1 MNTIGFPIGHKE
13 HEYRRAVLPTDLH
26 LVKNADHL
34 LFEQGYGEAVGFTD
48 EDYLRAGAFVAPRE
62 TVLRQDVIC
71 DPKIGDAE
79 YLGEL
84 RDQTVFG
91 WVHAVQNRDITD
103 RLIDG
108 ALTAYAWEEMF
119 DQGRHVFWR
128 NNEIAGE
135 AAIMHAFQ
143 LYAKMPYNTRV
154 ALIGRGNVAAG
165 ALRILT
171 LLGADVTIFNRRTE
185 QLLHKELP
193 CFDVVV
199 NAVLW
204 DVRRK
209 DHLITREDLGRM
221 KRNSMIIDI
230 SCDRNG
236 AIESS
241 VPTTIEDPVYT
252 EGGVLHYVVDHTP
265 SLFYKTAT
273 AGISAEVVKY
283 LDALITQ
290 TPDEVL
296 SNAEIIRDGVILD
309 ERINA
314 FQNRS

>member
-1 MNTIGFPIGHKE
+1 M
-13 HEYRRAVLPTDLH
+13 
-26 LVKNADHL
+26 
-34 LFEQGYGEAVGFTD
+34 
-48 EDYLRAGAFVAPRE
+48 
-62 TVLRQDVIC
+62 
-71 DPKIGDAE
+71 
-79 YLGEL
+79 
-84 RDQTVFG
+84 
-91 WVHAVQNRDITD
+91 
-103 RLIDG
+103 
-108 ALTAYAWEEMF
+108 
-119 DQGRHVFWR
+119 
-128 NNEIAGE
+128 
-135 AAIMHAFQ
+135 
-143 LYAKMPYNTRV
+143 
-154 ALIGRGNVAAG
+154 
-165 ALRILT
+165 
-171 LLGADVTIFNRRTE
+171 
-185 QLLHKELP
+185 
-193 CFDVVV
+193 VV

-296 SNAEIIRDGVILD
+296 SNAEIIRAGVILD